1 MVKSLLNEHH
11 FEKAK
16 SHYMAMAYLTSKQC
30 LKIKSLMMNTNNCL
44 NKVFSTFDSLNKELS
59 LSFGLTD
66 NFSDCFS
73 FYSANWKDT
82 DIIIAYWNKLNS
94 IYKDSLIN

>member
-30 LKIKSLMMNTNNCL
+30 LKIKSLMINTNNCL

-73 FYSANWKDT
+73 FYSAN
-82 DIIIAYWNKLNS
+82 
-94 IYKDSLIN
+94 